1 MNNLT
6 FIPFQPKYAKTF
18 KKLNLDWIKKFF
30 EVEEKDIEL
39 LDNCEDTIINK
50 GGYIFFVKLND
61 TIVGCVAYIKIED
74 NVYELGK
81 MAVDEAYQGKQIGQ
95 ALLNYAI
102 DFAKEEQWS
111 KVILYSSVKLTNA
124 LHIYKKIG
132 FVEIP
137 VEPDVVYKR
146 SSIKMELNLN

>member
-1 MNNLT
+1 
-6 FIPFQPKYAKTF
+6 
-18 KKLNLDWIKKFF
+18 
-30 EVEEKDIEL
+30 
-39 LDNCEDTIINK
+39 
-50 GGYIFFVKLND
+50 
-61 TIVGCVAYIKIED
+61 
-74 NVYELGK
+74 

-137 VEPDVVYKR
+137 IEPDVVYKR

>member
-18 KKLNLDWIKKFF
+18 KKLNLEWIKKIF

-39 LDNCEDTIINK
+39 LDKCEENIINK
-50 GGYIFFVKLND
+50 GGYIFFAKIDD
-61 TIVGCVAYIKIED
+61 TIVGCVAYIKIKED
-74 NVYELGK
+74 VYELGK
-81 MAVDEAYQGKQIGQ
+81 MAVNEDYQGKRIGQ
-95 ALLNYAI
+95 ELLTYAI
-102 DFAKEEQWS
+102 NFAKTENWKQ
-111 KVILYSSVKLTNA
+111 VILYSSVKLQNA

-137 VEPDVVYKR
+137 IEPDVVYKR
-146 SSIKMELNLN
+146 SSIKMELNLK